1 MTGKLQQYFPMI
13 RSREVVFAEIQSKD
27 ELKIMFNRWPEEAQE
42 EFLDFC
48 CGNRGIKMLY
58 DFVFKEVMNPE
69 YTPERLDEFL
79 SLLLGQQVHILEVLP
94 NDGTRIA
101 DESSLLIMDI
111 VVELETGS
119 LVNLEIQKIGYMF
132 PGERSA
138 CYSAD
143 LLLRQYKRVRS
154 ERKKKFTYKDIKD
167 VYTIVL
173 FERSPREF
181 KEYPECFQH
190 SFAQKSDTGL
200 ELKLL
205 QKYVFVPLDIFKN
218 VKQNEDGSV
227 KIEDRLDAWLAFF
240 CMDAPEVILAI
251 IEKYPDF
258 KALYEQVYTL
268 CQNVEEVMQMFS
280 KELREMDR
288 NTEKLM
294 IDEMQKELDEQKV
307 KITEQDAKLAEKDAI
322 IKELQDKITKIQH
335 AEK

>member
-1 MTGKLQQYFPMI
+1 MTGKLQQYFPML
-13 RSREVVFAEIQSKD
+13 RSREAVIAEMQSKD
-27 ELKIMFNRWPEEAQE
+27 ELRTMFNRWPQEAQE

-48 CGNRGIKMLY
+48 SGCRGVKMLY

-79 SLLLGQQVHILEVLP
+79 SLLLRQQVHILEVLP

-101 DESSLLIMDI
+101 DESALLVMDI

-119 LVNLEIQKIGYMF
+119 IVNLEIQKIGYMF

-154 ERKKKFTYKDIKD
+154 EKKKKFTYKDIKD

-181 KEYPECFQH
+181 KEYPECFRH
-190 SFAQKSDTGL
+190 SSSQKSDTGL

-218 VKQNEDGSV
+218 VKQNKDGSV

-280 KELREMDR
+280 KELRELDR

-294 IDEMQKELDEQKV
+294 IDEMQKELDEQREELLQKNA
-307 KITEQDAKLAEKDAI
+307 KLTEQEAVIKQLQEKVAKMQT
-322 IKELQDKITKIQH
+322 KEQ
-335 AEK
+335 